1 MGFPRILNLGELD
14 TYDTY
19 SATATRP
26 QLGQK
31 MVIEDGRTF
40 RLVGAGGTAL
50 INANCTQSIAPSGN
64 FKDEAVGTVAAGETV
79 ITDVDSTGGNAAI
92 DLLVNGYFNI
102 LTAANLG
109 PVYRIKSNTLITAS
123 GNSGT
128 ITLYHPLAI
137 AIAVGD
143 KCSYVESPFNDVII
157 AATTPSA
164 PIVGVV
170 VIAVTAN
177 EYGWV
182 ATGGPT
188 RVFQDTNSVPVVANG
203 TMVSDAVAGAVEDWL
218 PETDVATGVMS
229 QPVGI
234 CMAAQTSA
242 EKCIVFVRLE

>member
-1 MGFPRILNLGELD
+1 
-14 TYDTY
+14 
-19 SATATRP
+19 
-26 QLGQK
+26 

-64 FKDEAVGTVAAGETV
+64 FKDENVGTVAAGETV

-102 LTAANLG
+102 LTAVNLG
-109 PVYRIKSNTLITAS
+109 PVYRIKSNTLVTAS
-123 GNSGT
+123 GDSGT
-128 ITLYHPLAI
+128 ITLYHPLTI

-157 AATTPSA
+157 AATTPTA
-164 PIVGVV
+164 PVVGVATV
-170 VIAVTAN
+170 AVN
-177 EYGWV
+177 LDEYGWI

-188 RVFQDTNSVPVVANG
+188 RIKQDTNAVPVVANG
-203 TMVSDAVAGAVEDWL
+203 TMVSDQVAGTVEDWL

-234 CMAAQTSA
+234 CMAAEASA

>member
-1 MGFPRILNLGELD
+1 MGFPRVLNLGELD
-14 TYDTY
+14 TYTTY
-19 SATATRP
+19 GATATRP

-40 RLVGAGGTAL
+40 RLVGAGGAAL

-64 FKDEAVGTVAAGETV
+64 FKDEAVGTVAVGETV

-102 LTAANLG
+102 LTAVNLG

-128 ITLYHPLAI
+128 ITLYHPLTVAI
-137 AIAVGD
+137 AADD

-157 AATTPSA
+157 AATTPTA
-164 PIVGVV
+164 PVVGIA

-177 EYGWV
+177 EYGWI

-203 TMVSDAVAGAVEDWL
+203 TMVSDAVAGTVEDWV

-234 CMAAQTSA
+234 CMAAQASA